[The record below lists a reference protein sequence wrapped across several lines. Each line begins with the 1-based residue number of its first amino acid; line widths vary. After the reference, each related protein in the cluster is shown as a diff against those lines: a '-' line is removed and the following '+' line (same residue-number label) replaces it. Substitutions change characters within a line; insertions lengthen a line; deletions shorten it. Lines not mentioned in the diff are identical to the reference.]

1 MSRLRTLASLPKS
14 SACGWVNI
22 TTTQAHASN
31 HTVRSCAV
39 GLQTQ
44 VVPTAC
50 CLEGFERNLAVPQ
63 RVEGPSGRGRLR
75 GQFAVSCP
83 SGPGLLQSENGK
95 KVWAPKHLRIQARQQ
110 LHEAQFLSLQCQSKS
125 LQPWL
130 PPNITHRNIATTSV
144 FCQYI
149 LHDILISHTAY
160 TCYLS
165 RPQRQDAGSDEASRP
180 GPNSSQTKQY
190 CTKAL
195 RIAITS
201 SSGSR

>member
-1 MSRLRTLASLPKS
+1 MLL
-14 SACGWVNI
+14 
-22 TTTQAHASN
+22 
-31 HTVRSCAV
+31 
-39 GLQTQ
+39 
-44 VVPTAC
+44 
-50 CLEGFERNLAVPQ
+50 
-63 RVEGPSGRGRLR
+63 GRLR
-75 GQFAVSCP
+75 KKPCRASEGGRAQGKGALEGATRCFLPVRPRAVAKRKRQKGLGSQASADPGP
-83 SGPGLLQSENGK
+83 SAASRGSVLVAAVPIEEPAT
-95 KVWAPKHLRIQARQQ
+95 VA
-110 LHEAQFLSLQCQSKS
+110 
-125 LQPWL
+125 